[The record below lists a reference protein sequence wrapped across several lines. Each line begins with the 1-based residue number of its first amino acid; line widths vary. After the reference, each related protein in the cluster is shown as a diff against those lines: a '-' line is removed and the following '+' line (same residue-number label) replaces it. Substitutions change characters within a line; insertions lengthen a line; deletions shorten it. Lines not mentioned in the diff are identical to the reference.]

1 MTKIKLA
8 MNATSLLSPGT
19 GIAAYTRNL
28 AEALLQ
34 TGQVEAHFFYYVGWS
49 RILREVS
56 LPALSPLKRLVKA
69 LVPRAYDVSRLVQ
82 QWRFRKGVAE
92 YRPNLYHEPNYL
104 AFRFDGPIVITVH
117 DLSHVRYPETHPA
130 VRVRA
135 MNKFLPQAMETASE
149 IIVDSRFVKDEVV
162 NHFGVDPH
170 KVHAIYLGV
179 GENYAP
185 RSAGEV
191 GIVLARFGLSA
202 KSYIFAVG
210 TLEPRK
216 NLIQAIDAYVGL
228 PEAIRKST
236 PLVIAGM
243 KGWLSEQIEARIR
256 KHEDRGEVRWLG
268 YVPAETLP
276 MLYSGASMLVYPSLY
291 EGFGLPVLEA
301 MASGIPV
308 ITSNRASLPEVAGDV
323 GLAVE
328 PADVEGLRAGM
339 RSLIEDKEE
348 AARRGALGI
357 ARARQFTW
365 QACAQQTLAV
375 YKMAIDGHSRRQR
388 TLRPEPGHA
397 ESSAVLRS

>member
-8 MNATSLLSPGT
+8 MNATSLLSPAT
-19 GIAAYTRNL
+19 GIAAYTCNL

-34 TGQVEAHFFYYVGWS
+34 TGQVEALFFYSFGWTGNV
-49 RILREVS
+49 RDVAIPALNALGKLVKILLPHPYEVS
-56 LPALSPLKRLVKA
+56 RFF
-69 LVPRAYDVSRLVQ
+69 Q
-82 QWRFRKGVAE
+82 QQMFRKGIVR
-92 YRPNLYHEPNYL
+92 YRPDIYHDPNYL
-104 AFRFDGPIVITVH
+104 SFRFDGPTVITVH
-117 DLSHVRYPETHPA
+117 DLSHVRFPETHPA

-135 MNKFLPQAMETASE
+135 MNKFLPRAMETASE

-162 NHFGVDPH
+162 NHFGVDPR
-170 KVHAIYLGV
+170 KVHAIHLGV

-185 RSAGEV
+185 RSAEEV

-228 PEAIRKST
+228 PEAIRKAT

-243 KGWLSEQIEARIR
+243 KGWLSGQIEARIR

-308 ITSNRASLPEVAGDV
+308 ITSNRASLPEVSGDV
-323 GLAVE
+323 GLAVDPE
-328 PADVEGLRAGM
+328 DVKGLRACM
-339 RSLIEDKEE
+339 RLLIEDKKE

-375 YKMAIDGHSRRQR
+375 YKKAIDGYSVSTRI
-388 TLRPEPGHA
+388 PA
-397 ESSAVLRS
+397 N

>member
-1 MTKIKLA
+1 MIKLA
-8 MNATSLLSPGT
+8 INATALLYPGT
-19 GIAAYTRNL
+19 GIATYTRNL
-28 AEALLQ
+28 ADALLQ
-34 TGQVEAHFFYYVGWS
+34 TNEVDILFFYGFGWS
-49 RILREVS
+49 GNVRDVAIPALNLLGKLAKKLVPNAYEVS
-56 LPALSPLKRLVKA
+56 RFLQQRL
-69 LVPRAYDVSRLVQ
+69 
-82 QWRFRKGVAE
+82 FRKGLVG
-92 YRPNLYHEPNYL
+92 YRPDIYHDPNYL
-104 AFRFDGPIVITVH
+104 SFRFDGPIVITVH

-130 VRVRA
+130 IRVKA
-135 MNKFLPQAMETASE
+135 MNKFLPQAMETASN
-149 IIVDSRFVKDEVV
+149 IIVDSGFVKDEVV

-170 KVHAIYLGV
+170 KVHVIYLGV

-185 RSAGEV
+185 RSAEELGS
-191 GIVLARFGLSA
+191 VLARFDLGA

-216 NLIQAIDAYVGL
+216 NLIQVIDAYVGL

-243 KGWLSEQIEARIR
+243 KGWLSGQIEARIR
-256 KHEDRGEVRWLG
+256 KHEERGEVRWLG

-276 MLYSGASMLVYPSLY
+276 LLYSGASMLVYPSLY

-328 PADVEGLRAGM
+328 PADVEGLRAYM
-339 RSLIEDKEE
+339 RSLIEDKDE
-348 AARRGALGI
+348 AARRGSLGI
-357 ARARQFTW
+357 ARARLFTW

-375 YKMAIDGHSRRQR
+375 YKKAIDAHSRR
-388 TLRPEPGHA
+388 
-397 ESSAVLRS
+397 S

>member
-1 MTKIKLA
+1 MTRIKLA
-8 MNATSLLSPGT
+8 INATSLLSPAT

-34 TGQVEAHFFYYVGWS
+34 TNEVDILFFYGFGWS
-49 RILREVS
+49 GNVRDVAIPALNLLGKLARKLVPNAYEVS
-56 LPALSPLKRLVKA
+56 RFLQQRL
-69 LVPRAYDVSRLVQ
+69 
-82 QWRFRKGVAE
+82 FRKGLVG
-92 YRPNLYHEPNYL
+92 YRPDIYHDPNYL
-104 AFRFDGPIVITVH
+104 SFRFDGPTVITVH

-130 VRVRA
+130 IRVKA
-135 MNKFLPQAMETASE
+135 MSKFLPRAMEAASE

-185 RSAGEV
+185 RSAEEV
-191 GIVLARFGLSA
+191 GIVLARFGLRA

-216 NLIQAIDAYVGL
+216 NLSQAIDAYVGL

-243 KGWLSEQIEARIR
+243 KGWLSGQIEARIR
-256 KHEDRGEVRWLG
+256 KHEERGEVRWLG

-276 MLYSGASMLVYPSLY
+276 LLYSGASMLVYPSLY

-323 GLAVE
+323 GLAIDPE
-328 PADVEGLRAGM
+328 DVEGLRAHM
-339 RSLIEDKEE
+339 RTLIEDREE
-348 AARRGALGI
+348 AARRGSLGI
-357 ARARQFTW
+357 ARARLFTW
-365 QACAQQTLAV
+365 QACAQQTLTV
-375 YKMAIDGHSRRQR
+375 YKKAIDAHSRR
-388 TLRPEPGHA
+388 
-397 ESSAVLRS
+397 S

>member
-1 MTKIKLA
+1 MIKLA
-8 MNATSLLSPGT
+8 INATALLYPGT
-19 GIAAYTRNL
+19 GIATYTRNL
-28 AEALLQ
+28 ADALLQ
-34 TGQVEAHFFYYVGWS
+34 TNEVDILFFYGFGWS
-49 RILREVS
+49 GNVRDVAIPALNLLGKLAKKLVPNAYEVS
-56 LPALSPLKRLVKA
+56 RFLQQRL
-69 LVPRAYDVSRLVQ
+69 
-82 QWRFRKGVAE
+82 FRKGLVG
-92 YRPNLYHEPNYL
+92 YRPDIYHDPNYL
-104 AFRFDGPIVITVH
+104 SFRFDGPIVITVH

-130 VRVRA
+130 IRVKA
-135 MNKFLPQAMETASE
+135 MNKFLPQAMETASN
-149 IIVDSRFVKDEVV
+149 IIVDSGFVKDEVV

-170 KVHAIYLGV
+170 KVHVIYLGV

-185 RSAGEV
+185 RSAEEV
-191 GIVLARFGLSA
+191 GSVLARFDLSA

-216 NLIQAIDAYVGL
+216 NLIQVIDAYVGL

-243 KGWLSEQIEARIR
+243 KGWLSGQIEARIR
-256 KHEDRGEVRWLG
+256 KHEERGEVRWLG

-276 MLYSGASMLVYPSLY
+276 LLYSGASMLVYPSLY

-328 PADVEGLRAGM
+328 PADVEGLRAYM
-339 RSLIEDKEE
+339 RSLIEDKDE
-348 AARRGALGI
+348 AARRGSLGI
-357 ARARQFTW
+357 ARARLFTW

-375 YKMAIDGHSRRQR
+375 YKKAIDAHSRR
-388 TLRPEPGHA
+388 
-397 ESSAVLRS
+397 S